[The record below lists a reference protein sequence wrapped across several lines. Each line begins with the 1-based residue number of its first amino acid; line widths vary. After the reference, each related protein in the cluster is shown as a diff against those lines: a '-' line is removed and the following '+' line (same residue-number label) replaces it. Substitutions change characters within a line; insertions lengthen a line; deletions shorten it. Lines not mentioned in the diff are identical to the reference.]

1 MSDFKRVILKDPVT
15 GEYLAPIGGDAAAL
29 GGHTAEEFAS
39 GDHNHDS
46 VYSLIG
52 HNHDDAY
59 APKTHTHDNIPSA
72 KVYEAIIGTSWTE
85 DSETGVKTQTVL
97 IPNSSID
104 EDSTAKVDHSS
115 ENVDGTSEGYA
126 TFVEEENQYLTYITN
141 GFAETV
147 AGGIKF
153 TIFGD
158 PNTVNIP
165 IVVEVV

>member
-15 GEYLAPIGGDAAAL
+15 GEQLAPIGGDAAAL
-29 GGHTAEEFAS
+29 GGKGPDEFAAS
-39 GDHNHDS
+39 NHNHDES
-46 VYSLIG
+46 
-52 HNHDDAY
+52 Y
-59 APKTHTHDNIPSA
+59 APKDHTHDLGSSV
-72 KVYEAIIGTSWTE
+72 KVYDAVIGTNWTE

-147 AGGIKF
+147 TGGIKF

-158 PNTVNIP
+158 PNTVSIP

>member
-15 GEYLAPIGGDAAAL
+15 GEQLAPIGGDAAAL
-29 GGHTAEEFAS
+29 DGHTAEEFAAA
-39 GDHNHDS
+39 D
-46 VYSLIG
+46 

-59 APKTHTHDNIPSA
+59 APKTHTHDNISSVE
-72 KVYEAIIGTSWTE
+72 VYEAIIGTNWTE
-85 DSETGVKTQTVL
+85 NSETGVKTQIVAISGVTAA
-97 IPNSSID
+97 N
-104 EDSTAKVDHSS
+104 TAKVDHSS
-115 ENVDGTSEGYA
+115 ASVDGTSEGYA

-147 AGGIKF
+147 DGGIKF

-158 PNTVNIP
+158 PNTVSIP